1 MFDLI
6 ITAGTAVLPSGTEPA
21 DIGIS
26 GGKLAAVG
34 GPGSLAPIG
43 AIRVID
49 AAGQIVMRIA
59 IALRTR
65 LRYNYLWR
73 VRDMHIGDGFVFALT
88 GGCEGV
94 LMPVF
99 FQ

>member
-21 DIGIS
+21 DLGIS

-43 AIRVID
+43 ATGHRCRRAD
-49 AAGQIVMRIA
+49 RNANCDCFTDTIA
-59 IALRTR
+59 
-65 LRYNYLWR
+65 
-73 VRDMHIGDGFVFALT
+73 V
-88 GGCEGV
+88 
-94 LMPVF
+94 
-99 FQ
+99 